1 MNINSQNSIDPNL
14 DDYCEEKN
22 ENSTDGVIGVDKF
35 LLNLHET
42 IEQRLNEHRTQ
53 DDSNFTSVQTLLLKL
68 QETVK
73 QRLTYDETKEEAF
86 NYLYSELKAL
96 KENSTFESIKSVYID
111 LILLFDRIQTLC
123 NRIEDSE
130 ATSISTSEVL
140 DKFGSIRDELL
151 EVLYRREI
159 VKIQTDWDAPFNPNQ
174 QRAVSIQ
181 PTDNEADNN
190 MIESIVREGF
200 NYRGHLLRSEEV
212 VVYKMNKRS

>member
-1 MNINSQNSIDPNL
+1 MNNDFQKLIDSNSDN
-14 DDYCEEKN
+14 YEEENN
-22 ENSTDGVIGVDKF
+22 ENSTDDVIGGDKF

-42 IEQRLNEHRTQ
+42 IEQRLTEYRMQ
-53 DDSNFTSVQTLLLKL
+53 DESNFTSVQTLLLKL
-68 QETVK
+68 QETVN

-96 KENSTFESIKSVYID
+96 KENSAFESIKSVYID
-111 LILLFDRIQTLC
+111 LILLFDRIQALC
-123 NRIEDSE
+123 NRIEESE
-130 ATSISTSEVL
+130 ATSMSTNEVL

-181 PTDNEADNN
+181 PTDREADHNK
-190 MIESIVREGF
+190 IESIVREGF
-200 NYRGHLLRSEEV
+200 NYRGHILRSEEV